1 MALGKTTK
9 EIAAERFLSVYTV
22 MTHRKNI
29 FRKLEVLVY
38 SIYTEALLNLRIGYS
53 AAIGVILLIIV
64 SILTVIY
71 FWGFSRKVHY
81 Q

>member
-1 MALGKTTK
+1 MGITIPGTCSSA
-9 EIAAERFLSVYTV
+9 RDVYK
-22 MTHRKNI
+22 RQ
-29 FRKLEVLVY
+29 VY

-64 SILTVIY
+64 SILTIIY